1 MPFSIQ
7 FLGVGGAFSMPA
19 TPGDLTTSPMQSN
32 MVITSAS
39 GKRMLFDCGTD
50 IRFSA
55 QMCGLGPNSFDA
67 IYISHE
73 HADHAGGLEWLLLNR
88 LFSGGEKP
96 ILFTESGLMG
106 RLWTQLQGGLVT
118 TTMGIMNQFDYVRYH
133 QIDYLL
139 NSYEHGV
146 PKTFEWESLKL
157 CMTPQIHVQHE
168 ISPMRSFGLIVQEEK
183 QVFWISA
190 DTIFDSFQIE
200 SVAADVDVIFHDCEV
215 GFKSGVHAHYDELL
229 TLPDSVRA
237 KMWLYH
243 YNPVEA
249 AKKDA
254 VANGFRGFVARGQTF
269 EFN

>member
-7 FLGVGGAFSMPA
+7 FLGVGGAFALP
-19 TPGDLTTSPMQSN
+19 TIPGDLTTCLMQSN
-32 MVITSAS
+32 MVITAEN

-55 QMCGLGPNSFDA
+55 QMCGFGPGSFDA
-67 IYISHE
+67 VYISHE

-133 QIDYLL
+133 KIDYLL
-139 NSYEHGV
+139 NSSEHGV
-146 PKTFEWESLKL
+146 PKIFEWESLKL

-168 ISPMRSFGLIVQEEK
+168 IYPMRSFGLVVQGEK
-183 QVFWISA
+183 QAFWISS
-190 DTIFDSFQIE
+190 DTIFNRSQIK
-200 SVAADVDVIFHDCEV
+200 VFADDVDTIFHDCEV
-215 GFKSGVHAHYDELL
+215 GFKTGVHAHYDELL

-243 YNPVEA
+243 YNSVEA
-249 AKKDA
+249 DKKDA
-254 VANGFRGFVARGQTF
+254 VADGFRGFVTRGQTF